1 MRVALTGAT
10 GIVGGFVVRRLLRE
24 GVAVRALLRDSGSAA
39 APLPPPVETVIGAM
53 ADGAALARLTDGAD
67 AVVHCAYDHLP
78 GRYRGGEGSGGD
90 ERLRF
95 WQANLL
101 GGVQLLDCARAAGA
115 RRCVVLSSRAVFGSR
130 SGGDWV
136 DDEPRPLPDTH
147 YGALKLSLEAH
158 AAAFSDADGLCCA
171 SLRPTGVYGLVV
183 PAERSKWFGVA
194 RALLR
199 GESLPP
205 ARLATE
211 VHGADV
217 ADAVWRLLT
226 APAQRVAARAF
237 NCSDLALDSRRVMAG
252 LARRLG
258 VSAALPPPADNPLRQ
273 AMRCDALH
281 ALGWRPGGAERFEAT
296 LDRLAEAARADY

>member
-10 GIVGGFVVRRLLRE
+10 GIVGGFVARRLASE
-24 GVAVRALLRDSGSAA
+24 GVAVRALLRAAGSAA
-39 APLPPPVETVIGAM
+39 EHLPAAAETVVGDM
-53 ADGAALARLTDGAD
+53 ADGAALARLTEGAD

-78 GRYRGGEGSGGD
+78 GRYRGGEGAGGG

-95 WQANLL
+95 WRANLL

-115 RRCVVLSSRAVFGSR
+115 RRCIVLSSRAVFGRR

-136 DDEPRPLPDTH
+136 DDATRPIPDTH
-147 YGALKLSLEAH
+147 YGALKLALEAH

-171 SLRPTGVYGLVV
+171 SLRPTGVYGLAA
-183 PAERSKWFGVA
+183 PAPRSKWFDLA

-199 GESLPP
+199 GEALPP

-217 ADAVWRLLT
+217 ADAIWRLLT
-226 APAQRVAARAF
+226 APARDVAARAF
-237 NCSDLALDSRRVMAG
+237 NCADLALDSRRVMAG

-258 VSAALPPPADNPLRQ
+258 VSAALPPAADNPLRQ
-273 AMRCDALH
+273 AMRCDALRG
-281 ALGWRPGGAERFEAT
+281 LGWRPGGAARFEET
-296 LDRLAEAARADY
+296 LDRLAEAVRAAP